1 MWALRG
7 VEKVCTRAEAA
18 VMYDIACSSMC
29 RLNRNGATLM
39 RKYAPPQSAQC
50 IAVAFNYGL

>member
-39 RKYAPPQSAQC
+39 RKYEPLCVQGP
-50 IAVAFNYGL
+50 